1 MPFQCN
7 ILQFFMRGVLSP
19 ERRQPTPN
27 YSSRVLDVGREG
39 GGEKI
44 LKEAKE
50 RGRRLRPLSL
60 PQLSSR
66 PKRSSRGSCCTS
78 SPSLPPSRLGEI
90 LALHHKDFPPPSS
103 VSTFPSH
110 LSTHEKPESWNSTRN
125 VKSGGKLASFVSTLI
140 HD

>member
-39 GGEKI
+39 G
-44 LKEAKE
+44 
-50 RGRRLRPLSL
+50 RGRKNIEGASAPSVAPLSL
-60 PQLSSR
+60 PRLSSR

>member
-1 MPFQCN
+1 MQHIAVFHAWS
-7 ILQFFMRGVLSP
+7 IIAGATTADTKLF
-19 ERRQPTPN
+19 E
-27 YSSRVLDVGREG
+27 SRFGRWKG
-39 GGEKI
+39 G
-44 LKEAKE
+44 
-50 RGRRLRPLSL
+50 RGRKNIEGARAPSAAPLSL
-60 PQLSSR
+60 PRLSSR

-110 LSTHEKPESWNSTRN
+110 LSTHEKPESWNNTRN

-140 HD
+140 HY